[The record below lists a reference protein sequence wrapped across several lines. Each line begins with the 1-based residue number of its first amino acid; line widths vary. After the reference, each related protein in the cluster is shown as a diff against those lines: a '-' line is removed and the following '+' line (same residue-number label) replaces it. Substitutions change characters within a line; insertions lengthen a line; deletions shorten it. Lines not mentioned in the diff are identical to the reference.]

1 MPRFNKEAF
10 AKLESQMTKKNDDVS
25 SDEDSLPEINKIEI
39 CSICLNEI
47 VTDYMRLPCGHVYHT
62 SCIMR
67 WKKIKQQCP
76 YCRLDHHNNYTF
88 YLFLC
93 FLGEIADQ
101 MKNLLHMYLYL

>member
-1 MPRFNKEAF
+1 MPRFTKEAF
-10 AKLESQMTKKNDDVS
+10 ARLEAKMTQKNDDVS

-76 YCRLDHHNNYTF
+76 YCRLAHHTNLTF
-88 YLFLC
+88 YLF
-93 FLGEIADQ
+93 FGF
-101 MKNLLHMYLYL
+101 